1 MDTKRG
7 TFIVIEGSD
16 GAGKTTQLDLLR
28 ERLEEAGHDV
38 EIFSFPQY
46 DQPSSHFVRRYL
58 EGGYGAIDKVGPYTT
73 SLFYALDRFEAA
85 PRIYQA
91 LAEGKVVLA
100 DRFTGSNMAHQ
111 GTKILN
117 AEQRRGFFI
126 WLDNLEF
133 EMLRIPRP
141 DVSFILRV
149 PADISEQLLQESG
162 KKKDLHESD
171 RLHLAR
177 TVLVFDDLAQLF
189 PKDFQRVD
197 CVRSGELLD
206 VPMINTMLWEKINPL
221 LPPPS
226 DKPKPKKPKTSAAN
240 VEPTPT
246 TQKAIEATVSE
257 PEETATA
264 VAVEDVTATTATHT
278 KAATQPSMLM
288 LEDASGLLVSRVE
301 RLIPIA
307 QVQHPTNPMVYQPQ
321 NLVPTAKK
329 AYEAKIKSLIN
340 LHAKIVAGLV
350 KRKLDKEAAITIAGD
365 VLPVGAVVNIHIPA
379 SAPGID
385 DLIADLL
392 QSDLP
397 ELQSAGA
404 SLLSQAVAMGIEQLK
419 DVKRPVKKPKT
430 SVVKDIA
437 EEFLSQ
443 NHIGQQDPVQLA
455 GVWPRNENDLIA
467 DMLYGHTGLPIRT
480 IQERISDWP
489 MNRKLDVLDAYL
501 EGDRPGTAL
510 ERVHYSWDLVTP
522 YATFR
527 AMQKHPADALEIQTL
542 TPRHGY
548 DIPQEIEQAG
558 LADTYEKCFE
568 ISLGLYSDLQQAG
581 HHLEAQYATLN
592 GHNQRW
598 KLTTNVGQLAAL
610 SRHLPGNSTLQTMQ
624 AKLTEIH
631 PAIAESLSQ

>member
-28 ERLEEAGHDV
+28 ERLEEVGHDV

-58 EGGYGAIDKVGPYTT
+58 EGGYGSIDRVGPYTT

-189 PKDFQRVD
+189 PKDFQRID
-197 CVRSGELLD
+197 CVRSGEMLD
-206 VPMINTMLWEKINPL
+206 VPTINTILWEKINPL

-226 DKPKPKKPKTSAAN
+226 DKPKPKKPKASAAS

-246 TQKAIEATVSE
+246 AQKAIEATVPAS
-257 PEETATA
+257 EETATA
-264 VAVEDVTATTATHT
+264 VAVEDTAPATSHAEST
-278 KAATQPSMLM
+278 PQPSMLI

-301 RLIPIA
+301 RLIPNA
-307 QVQHPTNPMVYQPQ
+307 QVQYPADPMVYQPQ

-329 AYEAKIKSLIN
+329 AYEAKIKSLIS

-350 KRKLDKEAAITIAGD
+350 KRKLDKEVALAIASA
-365 VLPVGAVVNIHIPA
+365 VLPIGAVANIHIPA
-379 SAPGID
+379 GDSGIG
-385 DLIADLL
+385 DLISDLL
-392 QSDLP
+392 QSDMP

-404 SLLSQAVAMGIEQLK
+404 SLLSQAVTMSIEQLK
-419 DVKRPVKKPKT
+419 DAKRPVKKPKT
-430 SVVKDIA
+430 AIVKDIA

-467 DMLYGHTGLPIRT
+467 DMLYIHTGLPLRT

-501 EGDRPGTAL
+501 EGERPGTAL

-527 AMQKHPADALEIQTL
+527 AMQKHPTDALEIQTL

-548 DIPQEIEQAG
+548 DIPEEIEQAG
-558 LADTYEKCFE
+558 LADTYEKCFD

-598 KLTTNVGQLAAL
+598 RLTTNVGQLAAL
-610 SRHLPGNSTLQTMQ
+610 SRHLPGNPTLQTMQ